1 MILYRIFKIIK
12 DEQWLTFM
20 GSFNFSIA
28 LHSLPN
34 TGFFDP
40 SGNTL
45 ISQLTFSEFSDWLSP
60 GHNNI
65 VCGP

>member
-1 MILYRIFKIIK
+1 
-12 DEQWLTFM
+12 M
-20 GSFNFSIA
+20 GRFNFSKA

-40 SGNTL
+40 LGNTL

-65 VCGP
+65 VDLEKR